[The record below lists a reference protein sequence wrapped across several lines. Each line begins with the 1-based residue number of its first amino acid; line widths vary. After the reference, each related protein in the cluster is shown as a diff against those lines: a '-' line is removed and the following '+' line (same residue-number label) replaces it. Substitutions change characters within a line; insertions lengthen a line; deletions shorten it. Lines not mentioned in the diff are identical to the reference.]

1 MTRII
6 RFTGF
11 MLYSFQ
17 WCYLTI
23 APTKNSRVYI
33 ECAIF
38 NKRFLGEKN
47 THFKRT
53 FRAFEE
59 FVYMQITGLLYGFFF
74 LSFNSLSLKSQL
86 IELFYEKIWFI
97 PNIFK
102 WDVSNRYRLF
112 PPHFRICKFFSS
124 SSLCRMHNGMT
135 CFCLFWWN
143 TILKFLK
150 STKKKIILTRPELCM
165 YNTREKCCYFHN
177 NSLW

>member
-1 MTRII
+1 MFGIDFTPERISISNVVKRVAGKRSDDKIIKEKKKKSTALFNMTRII

-38 NKRFLGEKN
+38 NKRFLGKKN
-47 THFKRT
+47 THFERT

-59 FVYMQITGLLYGFFF
+59 FVYMQITGSLYGFFF
-74 LSFNSLSLKSQL
+74 LSFNSLSLKSRL

-112 PPHFRICKFFSS
+112 PPYFRICKFFSS
-124 SSLCRMHNGMT
+124 SSLCRT
-135 CFCLFWWN
+135 
-143 TILKFLK
+143 LK
-150 STKKKIILTRPELCM
+150 
-165 YNTREKCCYFHN
+165 
-177 NSLW
+177 